1 MLPLVE
7 IPETI
12 ARCFAPYRSLFCR
25 EAGFEHVSR
34 YVSGL
39 ILSPN
44 KTLQGIYDLQVWG
57 DENGPSRRAMHEA
70 VFEAGWAAEDLMPRH
85 REVVSRDQRGRGREV
100 ISLDWTFAHHDRGP
114 HIWAVSSAWD
124 YTQRRYGR
132 YQTVLTA
139 AIANRDLIDGLE
151 VSVQSPKVHEKELA
165 YLKETVQ
172 ASYEQ
177 MEAARARLLE

>member
-1 MLPLVE
+1 M
-7 IPETI
+7 
-12 ARCFAPYRSLFCR
+12 
-25 EAGFEHVSR
+25 
-34 YVSGL
+34 
-39 ILSPN
+39 
-44 KTLQGIYDLQVWG
+44 
-57 DENGPSRRAMHEA
+57 
-70 VFEAGWAAEDLMPRH
+70 
-85 REVVSRDQRGRGREV
+85 

-124 YTQRRYGR
+124 YTQRRYGG